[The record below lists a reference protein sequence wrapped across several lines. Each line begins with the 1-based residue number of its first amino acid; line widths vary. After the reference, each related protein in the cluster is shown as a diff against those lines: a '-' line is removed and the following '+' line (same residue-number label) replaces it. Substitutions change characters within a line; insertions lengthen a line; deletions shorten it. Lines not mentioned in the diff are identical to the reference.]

1 MTNNVYLERIFD
13 CSIEELF
20 QWFSKPDLIAQWFGP
35 KHLKVG
41 KVNVNF
47 NIGGTYSIELRKE
60 HGNSFHIN
68 GIYTE
73 IQKPIKIVFNLRYQG
88 LTNPPPDSIVNIMF
102 QQINPYSTKLLF
114 VQKFDVPPPDFENR
128 TKAWESMFER
138 LFQLAQ

>member
-13 CSIEELF
+13 CSVEELF

-47 NIGGTYSIELRKE
+47 NIGGTYSIELYKE
-60 HGNSFHIN
+60 HGSSFHIN

-73 IQKPIKIVFNLRYQG
+73 IQKPNKIVFNLRYQG

-138 LFQLAQ
+138 LFQLVQ